1 MPSIYQELPGKK
13 DTSSWK
19 SDVRYNISNVFTK
32 NFHFCFCGRSPFFF
46 VVFKIAHFQAHKNAF
61 LKYTLIITFCKK
73 QDKDA
78 ILLLQNKSYDE
89 EEERLLAQLLPP
101 LEQDLLRL
109 LQALIVL
116 QAKP

>member
-1 MPSIYQELPGKK
+1 VFTKNYHGKK
-13 DTSSWK
+13 TQVSWK
-19 SDVRYNISNVFTK
+19 GDVRYIISNVFTK

-46 VVFKIAHFQAHKNAF
+46 VVFEIAHFQAHKNAF
-61 LKYTLIITFCKK
+61 LKYRYLIITFCKK

-101 LEQDLLRL
+101 LEQDLFRL

-116 QAKP
+116 QA